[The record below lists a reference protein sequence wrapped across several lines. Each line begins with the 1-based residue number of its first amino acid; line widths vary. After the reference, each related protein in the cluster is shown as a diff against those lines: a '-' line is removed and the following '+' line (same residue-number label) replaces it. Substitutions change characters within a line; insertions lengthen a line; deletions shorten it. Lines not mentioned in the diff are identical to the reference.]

1 MQQHRSTS
9 QPAAHPL
16 QYLDQRCSRTPR
28 PAYAS
33 AFSPLEMAFLC
44 DRFRHEHSIYLIGG
58 ASVARGFTLTASRP
72 TRLVDLR
79 SYPRP
84 IVSHGPL
91 VVAGSRATQ
100 PDNAPA
106 TMYEDIKPNS
116 LEFFNSR
123 SRVKHLDAEE
133 KIVFLFDYSSAP
145 SKPSIGGANGPLL
158 SSGEE
163 VINWRV
169 LRDL

>member
-1 MQQHRSTS
+1 MHTS
-9 QPAAHPL
+9 
-16 QYLDQRCSRTPR
+16 
-28 PAYAS
+28 
-33 AFSPLEMAFLC
+33 
-44 DRFRHEHSIYLIGG
+44 GG